1 MKYII
6 FIMYID
12 MATYCY
18 KDIIDVKN
26 YYNYEKNKQ
35 VFKLDKLD
43 IYNIYKSINIF
54 NNDMTTKILE
64 EYFPLYKLFNI
75 DINKWKDYKYEF
87 YISDLTLT
95 DLDVDIDTITTI
107 QNQFI
112 KYIIHSWENNKN
124 EQKCLSLLILA
135 DFLSKTISISNKR
148 FMNTLIKKL
157 ELNKKTILNFG
168 IIDINKFNDFLKLKS
183 KL

>member
-1 MKYII
+1 
-6 FIMYID
+6 

-18 KDIIDVKN
+18 KDIIDVEN

-35 VFKLDKLD
+35 IIKLDKLD
-43 IYNIYKSINIF
+43 VHNIYKNINIF
-54 NNDMTTKILE
+54 NNLDSLTFNDLE
-64 EYFPLYKLFNI
+64 KYFPLYKLFNI

-95 DLDVDIDTITTI
+95 DLDVDIYLITAI

-112 KYIIHSWENNKN
+112 KYIINSWENNNN
-124 EQKCLSLLILA
+124 EKKCLSLLILA

-148 FMNTLIKKL
+148 FMNTLIEKL